1 LPGEAVLDSGNQKIE
16 RFASINELMQ
26 QATGAAVPMSALF
39 AWLHGDI
46 ANVSGWTADL
56 SRHSEGRISAHRS
69 EPAPP
74 ADLRVVLD
82 Q

>member
-1 LPGEAVLDSGNQKIE
+1 
-16 RFASINELMQ
+16 MQ
-26 QATGAAVPMSALF
+26 QATGAAVPVSALF

-56 SRHSEGRISAHRS
+56 SRHAEGRISAKRL

-74 ADLRVVLD
+74 AELRVVLD